1 MGGLR
6 GVALTAS
13 AVAGGVGVVG
23 VAAYLGLVTGA
34 APLDLRVG
42 RRTRPLGPLSIDID
56 APRDVVFAVVAA
68 PYADRM
74 PKAMRQKVRV
84 LERGSDM
91 VLAAHYTPIAGRL
104 RATTVETVRFQRPSR
119 VHFSLVRGPVPY
131 VKETFHLD
139 EHDDQTILSYHGEL
153 ATDLWAPGRW
163 WGNVVAARW
172 EAVVSSSF
180 DTIKEQAE
188 RRGKQR
194 GV

>member
-1 MGGLR
+1 MSR
-6 GVALTAS
+6 WRVALTAS
-13 AVAGGVGVVG
+13 AIAGGGGVVG

-68 PYADRM
+68 PYADRV

-131 VKETFHLD
+131 VKETFDLD
-139 EHDDQTILSYHGEL
+139 EDDGQTVLSYHGEL

-188 RRGKQR
+188 RRGKER

>member
-1 MGGLR
+1 MSR
-6 GVALTAS
+6 WRVALTAS
-13 AVAGGVGVVG
+13 AIAGGGGVVG

-34 APLDLRVG
+34 APLD
-42 RRTRPLGPLSIDID
+42 
-56 APRDVVFAVVAA
+56 VVFAVVAA
-68 PYADRM
+68 PYADRA
-74 PKAMRQKVRV
+74 PKTMRQKVRV

-91 VLAAHYTPIAGRL
+91 VLAAHYTPLAGRL
-104 RATTVETVRFQRPSR
+104 YATTVETVRFQRPSQ

>member
-1 MGGLR
+1 MAASGANRLCHR
-6 GVALTAS
+6 GSCGRGRSGCLS
-13 AVAGGVGVVG
+13 GAGDRCR
-23 VAAYLGLVTGA
+23 AARPARWA
-34 APLDLRVG
+34 AD
-42 RRTRPLGPLSIDID
+42 RPLGPLSIDID

-68 PYADRM
+68 PYADRV

-131 VKETFHLD
+131 VKETFDLD
-139 EHDDQTILSYHGEL
+139 EDDGQTVLSYHGEL

-188 RRGKQR
+188 RRGKER